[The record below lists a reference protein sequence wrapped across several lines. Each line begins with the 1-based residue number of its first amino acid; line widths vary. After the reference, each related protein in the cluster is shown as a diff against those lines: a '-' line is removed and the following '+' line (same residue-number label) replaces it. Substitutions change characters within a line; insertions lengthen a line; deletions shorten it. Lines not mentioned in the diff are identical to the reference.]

1 MKTKNRIFMWFL
13 IGAFIPMGCVRNTN
27 TEKYQTNRNSIV
39 NVHDNVHEFST
50 DSILVG
56 SVAKLFLMKDYLL
69 IGDYRSMDNQ
79 IHIFNKND
87 FSYLTSTGKI
97 GQGPDEITVLGN
109 IGVDE
114 AHGKFY
120 VSDHG
125 KMKIFSYDMDS
136 VLRFPNYSPRIKSDM
151 NMTRFPDKYQ
161 YISDTM
167 SVALMI
173 EPTSVSTFNMAVS
186 KWNLKD
192 GSFSPMSYQHPK
204 ITKKRI
210 SFAASM
216 EHNLYVE
223 CYNYYDLMTICSLD
237 GSLKCN
243 VYGPQWSAKESNE
256 IHYYGDV
263 IFCGDKIVAAY
274 SGKKNFSDDYYPTQL
289 LVFDLEGNYLK
300 TLDVGYR
307 IVSLC
312 YDKENNRI
320 LMNLDDVYQ
329 FAYVNL

>member
-1 MKTKNRIFMWFL
+1 LQCL
-13 IGAFIPMGCVRNTN
+13 IGIFILASCIHNTDF
-27 TEKYQTNRNSIV
+27 EKYQTKRNTVIS
-39 NVHDNVHEFST
+39 VHDSIREFST
-50 DSILVG
+50 DTILVG
-56 SVAKLFLMKDYLL
+56 SFARMFLMKDYLI
-69 IGDYRSMDNQ
+69 IGDYRSSNNQ
-79 IHIFNKND
+79 IHIFDKNN

-114 AHGKFY
+114 ARGKFY

-136 VLRFPNYSPRIKSDM
+136 VLKCTSYSPRIKSDM

-192 GSFSPMSYQHPK
+192 GTFSSMPYQHPK

-243 VYGPQWSAKESNE
+243 VYGPQWSAKESNK
-256 IHYYGDV
+256 IHCYGDV

-300 TLDVGYR
+300 TMDVGYR

-312 YDKENNRI
+312 YDKVEKPNKFDPFGQKELTLLATI
-320 LMNLDDVYQ
+320 
-329 FAYVNL
+329 